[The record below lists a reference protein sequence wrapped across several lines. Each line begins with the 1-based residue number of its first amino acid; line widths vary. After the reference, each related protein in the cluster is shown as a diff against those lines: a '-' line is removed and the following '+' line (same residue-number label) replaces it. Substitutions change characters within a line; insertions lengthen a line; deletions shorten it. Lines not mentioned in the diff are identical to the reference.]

1 MDIPADNSDL
11 LQPTEEI
18 DLKQVP
24 IETLTGG
31 IESLDSTG
39 CFDEV
44 MKAVEAH
51 LQREYAS
58 QRITGN
64 VYAQSYIAAMNTA
77 LQTATQFA
85 LQGQEAYWKAKGAEA
100 QCRLA
105 EAQIRKTI
113 KELDLVDAQIEG
125 QKLQNELLE
134 KQMWLQLQQ
143 IISEQ
148 AKTQDLVGY
157 INPENP
163 LDCSTI
169 FTPSKE
175 IGGNEGAQIAVAKTQ
190 NEELKK
196 TGQLKLAE
204 HYFQSF
210 SVNQSSLTDLSPSKF
225 GYNGSRVKAVEN
237 KTLLKY
243 GFTQDELDELDAKLS
258 EDTDT
263 DDRGNA

>member
-1 MDIPADNSDL
+1 MEIPADNSDL

-31 IESLDSTG
+31 IESLESTG
-39 CFDEV
+39 CFDET
-44 MKAVEAH
+44 MKAVEVH

-64 VYAQSYIAAMNTA
+64 LYAQSYIAAMNTA
-77 LQTATQFA
+77 LQVSNQFA

-105 EAQIRKTI
+105 EAQIRKLI
-113 KELDLVDAQIEG
+113 KDIELVEAQIEG

-143 IISEQ
+143 ILTEQ
-148 AKTQDLVGY
+148 AKTQDLIGF
-157 INPENP
+157 INPQNP
-163 LDCSTI
+163 LDHETI
-169 FTPSKE
+169 FTPSRE

-225 GYNGSRVKAVEN
+225 GYNGSRVKAVED

-243 GFTQDELDELDAKLS
+243 GFKQEELDALDAKLN
-258 EDTDT
+258 EETDT